1 VTALGLRTA
10 GRLRLSA
17 GRRNRAR
24 AFVPSR
30 LSGLAFWYDG
40 ALSTY
45 ADGVWHDL
53 SGNDNH
59 AVQAIASQRPSHTL
73 DETGRQVLR
82 FDGINDSLLINTPP
96 DLSAGLSLFVVY
108 RVRTPGD
115 FRGIFAASAASSA
128 DHQQFFALQ
137 YEQVANQRVQLFGR
151 SLQPDQVVIQ
161 RVDSTQMQY
170 ALITFDDDGVDVEL
184 RDLNG
189 IAGDSSTAAPLGT
202 PAVMLLGARYNQG
215 SVFNFGAVDL
225 CEVGLYAREL
235 SPAERD
241 QLEAYLKRRH
251 GLAWNPRFIGKD
263 LAWFHDV
270 DASGFMLGG
279 GDQVDQW
286 SDLSGKARH
295 WSSTSTDRPIKITD
309 GNGRSIVRF
318 DGVDDLLALSG
329 PLPALEPFSVG
340 IVYRMRDR
348 GDFTGI
354 ISAAPA
360 AGADHADFWTF
371 RNRSAASFD
380 LELFGRS
387 TELDPLSLANDDS
400 GAMQVAVWAVA
411 SGAGTLRGVV
421 GASTDTYGGIFGT
434 PANIVL
440 GGRYDSAPFGYA
452 AIDVLATVGA
462 TRALSSADQQRL
474 IEWASARWSL

>member
-1 VTALGLRTA
+1 VTALGLRAA
-10 GRLRLSA
+10 GRLRLTA
-17 GRRNRAR
+17 GRRNRTR

-30 LSGLAFWYDG
+30 LSGLAFWYDA

-45 ADGVWHDL
+45 ADGTWHDL

-59 AVQAIASQRPSHTL
+59 AVQAAASQRPGHAV
-73 DETGRQVLR
+73 DDAGRQVLR
-82 FDGINDSLLINTPP
+82 FDGIDDALLVSTPP
-96 DLSAGLSLFVVY
+96 DLSAGLSLFLVY
-108 RVRTPGD
+108 RVRTPVD
-115 FRGIFAASAASSA
+115 FRGILTASAATGA
-128 DHQQFFALQ
+128 DHQQFFTFQ
-137 YEQVANQRVQLFGR
+137 YEQAANQRVQLFGR
-151 SLQPDQVVIQ
+151 SLQPNQVVIQ
-161 RVDSTQMQY
+161 RVDSTEMQY

-189 IAGDSSTAAPLGT
+189 LAGDTSSAAPLGT
-202 PAVMLLGARYNQG
+202 PAAMVLGARYNQG
-215 SVFNFGAVDL
+215 APFNFGAVDL

-235 SPAERD
+235 SPGERD
-241 QLEAYLKRRH
+241 QVEAYLKQRH

-263 LAWFHDV
+263 LAWFHDA
-270 DASGFMLGG
+270 DASAFILS

-295 WSSTSTDRPIKITD
+295 WSSTSTDRPVKTTD
-309 GNGRSIVRF
+309 GNGRSVVRF

-329 PLPALEPFSVG
+329 PLPALQPFSVG
-340 IVYRMRDR
+340 IVCRMRER

-360 AGADHADFWTF
+360 AGADHVDFWTF
-371 RNRSAASFD
+371 RNASAASFD

-387 TELDPLSLANDDS
+387 AELDPLSLADDDS
-400 GAMQVAVWAVA
+400 GAMQVAVWALA
-411 SGAGTLRGVV
+411 SGAGTLRSVV
-421 GASTDTYGGIFGT
+421 GASTDSYGGIFGT

-452 AIDVLATVGA
+452 AVDLLATIGA
-462 TRALSSADQQRL
+462 ARSLSTADQQRL